1 MNASTATTE
10 KRPLSNRAQMVC
22 AGFST
27 LTAVAT
33 ALAVLTFFQ
42 AATAHK
48 RQNAE
53 ESIARLYPLDIRI
66 SQGLGEHPKVRAAL
80 YDDPDGTVFRSL
92 SLEEATLFAAACDAV
107 GDEFEYY
114 LLIRDHI
121 SCHPRGADV
130 VHAWDGYL
138 RRTWRGSYGLQLDI
152 KKDREIFTEV
162 FLKAFDGNT
171 SDLKLPL
178 PTPGP

>member
-1 MNASTATTE
+1 
-10 KRPLSNRAQMVC
+10 MVC
-22 AGFST
+22 GVFST
-27 LTAVAT
+27 FTAVAT
-33 ALAVLTFFQ
+33 TLAVLTFFQ

-53 ESIARLYPLDIRI
+53 ESIARLYPLDVGIAQR
-66 SQGLGEHPKVRAAL
+66 LGEHPKVRAAL
-80 YDDPDGTVFRSL
+80 YDDPDGTVFRAL
-92 SLEEATLFAAACDAV
+92 SPEEATLFAAACDAV

-130 VHAWDGYL
+130 VLAWDRYL

-162 FLKAFDGNT
+162 FLKEFDRNT
-171 SDLKLPL
+171 SDLKSPS
-178 PTPGP
+178 PVPGP